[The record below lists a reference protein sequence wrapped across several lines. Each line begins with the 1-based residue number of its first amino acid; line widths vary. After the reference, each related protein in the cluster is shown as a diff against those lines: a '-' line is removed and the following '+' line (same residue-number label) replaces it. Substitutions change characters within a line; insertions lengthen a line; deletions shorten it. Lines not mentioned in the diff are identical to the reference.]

1 MSIHVAARALLYE
14 RQARKGLMGSVFFRG
29 EEQQTRFVADIRV
42 PLVDHASQ
50 YTEETLQDIVP
61 GEYLIQLSLPNGGV
75 ITQNFT
81 VQAGEDTRVIITIP
95 HEGPHEWS
103 SLHAM
108 TGKFAQEAVATGG
121 YMRPMAARS
130 QSYAQL
136 SADPESGYA
145 LSWLAPDQNPADG
158 MLSGDQV
165 LRELGE
171 LMSRAP
177 DVRSATA
184 KLGTAIPVE
193 EPSLEDGDFALF
205 RFKHG
210 GLQAGESTD
219 DEDFFLGPGSNMDRR
234 FLLQQSAFGA
244 QLISLPTPWTT
255 PQGQEVVELL
265 IKKHSIFEELDYAMT
280 IGDPMINTLLGY
292 INMGAVHLAQRLLDV
307 EQAQQMLYEKISY
320 PLAATIGGYVL
331 VLGRNTGEYRSQAD
345 VWKSWVENLD
355 HWFEWLPDGAILN
368 ASMQLMEKQPD
379 LEKARDALMRAFS
392 RGLPYFT
399 FGLKQ
404 LLDGMRFFAG
414 KGDAEAQGCLD
425 VLKVIAA
432 GVDSGSPFLTVTVAS
447 SWEEKKKTPTL
458 EMRYG

>member
-1 MSIHVAARALLYE
+1 
-14 RQARKGLMGSVFFRG
+14 
-29 EEQQTRFVADIRV
+29 
-42 PLVDHASQ
+42 
-50 YTEETLQDIVP
+50 
-61 GEYLIQLSLPNGGV
+61 
-75 ITQNFT
+75 
-81 VQAGEDTRVIITIP
+81 
-95 HEGPHEWS
+95 
-103 SLHAM
+103 
-108 TGKFAQEAVATGG
+108 
-121 YMRPMAARS
+121 
-130 QSYAQL
+130 
-136 SADPESGYA
+136 
-145 LSWLAPDQNPADG
+145 
-158 MLSGDQV
+158 
-165 LRELGE
+165 
-171 LMSRAP
+171 RAP

-447 SWEEKKKTPTL
+447 SWEEKKKRLFP
-458 EMRYG
+458 